1 MAAKTSSID
10 ITITAIIIITMIII
24 IIIMALAQNPIST
37 KSHIW
42 DFVHLY
48 GIVSVIITIVIV
60 NCIILLSIR
69 SLSKHLHTVEP
80 LVHVLVLDVLVIL
93 T

>member
-1 MAAKTSSID
+1 MM
-10 ITITAIIIITMIII
+10 TMMM
-24 IIIMALAQNPIST
+24 IMLMMVMMGCAQNPICT